1 MSRSLLR
8 WTPAVAAVVV
18 VAGVAIAMPAAAN
31 ASVSLPDKTP
41 TQVLEL
47 IASSKVTAFSGTV
60 EETSDL
66 GLPSL
71 PAGSAP
77 SGSSSGAAA
86 DLALLTGTNS
96 LRVYVDGKTKA
107 RVQQLESLA
116 EKDVV
121 RNGSDVWVYDSK
133 DNSVAHSTLT
143 ARRPLAHPGATA
155 QGGDPTPGATDP
167 ASLTPDGIAKK
178 LIAQLEKS
186 STLSVDSAVRV
197 AGRPSYDLVLTPKA
211 SDTLIGTVSIAVD
224 AESGLPLQVRVGARG
239 QKAPAV
245 SVGFSSLDLSAPSA
259 SLFSFTPPAGAKVSE
274 VTKPAGG
281 PTPQGE
287 PATKPATTVT
297 GHGWDAVV
305 SLESTG
311 SLAKLSQSAEFGEL
325 TTPAA
330 GGRVLHTSILNVLFT
345 TDGRILAG
353 SVSVA
358 RLEAVASAK

>member
-1 MSRSLLR
+1 MSKSLLR
-8 WTPAVAAVVV
+8 WAPAVAAVVV
-18 VAGVAIAMPAAAN
+18 VAGVAIAVPATAN

-47 IASSKVTAFSGTV
+47 VASSTVTAFSGTV

-77 SGSSSGAAA
+77 SVSQGGTAA
-86 DLALLTGTNS
+86 DLALLTGSNS
-96 LRVYVDGKTKA
+96 LRVYVDGKSKA

-143 ARRPLAHPGATA
+143 TRRPFARPGATA
-155 QGGDPTPGATDP
+155 QGGDPVPSTQNPSD
-167 ASLTPDGIAKK
+167 LTPSSIAKK

-186 STLSVDSAVRV
+186 STLSVDAAVRV

-211 SDTLIGTVSIAVD
+211 GDSLIGSVSIAVD
-224 AESGLPLQVRVGARG
+224 AQTGLPLQVRVDARG
-239 QKAPAV
+239 QKTPAV
-245 SVGFSSLDLSAPSA
+245 SVGFSSLDLSTPSA
-259 SLFSFTPPAGAKVSE
+259 SLFSFTPPAGAKVTE
-274 VTKPAGG
+274 VTKPGGG
-281 PTPQGE
+281 PVPQGE
-287 PATKPATTVT
+287 PATKPSTTVT

-311 SLAKLSQSAEFGEL
+311 SLARLSKSAEFGEL
-325 TTPAA
+325 TTPATD
-330 GGRVLHTSILNVLFT
+330 GRVLHTSIVNILFT